1 MLPNRC
7 SSIFCALAC
16 YSALLGLGCP
26 VIAQAQSVPA
36 SKLNLRAALVLTPEF
51 CATQIKKGTW
61 MSNQERF
68 DVGKAVCSE
77 LEPALKQVLTDVTSV
92 DAASAA
98 GDAQIILTPR
108 FVDVTATQAKIA
120 FSNRELVLL
129 VEWTA
134 KDRSGKTLW
143 LETVQGSARHH
154 IGNTFTYKKN
164 LRLIVTDSSKDLAAQ
179 SAGKISAS
187 TQLRDLAQAGGA
199 ALAGR
204 N

>member
-7 SSIFCALAC
+7 SSALCALAC
-16 YSALLGLGCP
+16 YSALLGLRCP
-26 VIAQAQSVPA
+26 VIAQAQSMPD

-51 CATQIKKGTW
+51 CATKIKKGTW
-61 MSNQERF
+61 MSNQEQF

-77 LEPALKQVLTDVTSV
+77 LGPALKEVLTGVTSV
-92 DAASAA
+92 DAGASA
-98 GDAQIILTPR
+98 GDAQVVLTPR
-108 FVDVTATQAKIA
+108 FIDVTATQAKIA

-143 LETVQGSARHH
+143 LETVQGSAKHH
-154 IGNTFTYKKN
+154 IGNAFTYRKN
-164 LRLIVTDSSKDLAAQ
+164 LKLIVTDSSKDLAAQ
-179 SAGKISAS
+179 SASKISAS
-187 TQLRDLAQAGGA
+187 AQLRDLARVSDAT
-199 ALAGR
+199 LAGK

>member
-1 MLPNRC
+1 MLPHSC
-7 SSIFCALAC
+7 SSILCVLAS
-16 YSALLGLGCP
+16 YSVLLGLSCP
-26 VIAQAQSVPA
+26 VISRAQSTPV

-51 CATQIKKGTW
+51 CATQIKKGKW

-77 LEPALKQVLTDVTSV
+77 LGPALKDVLTEVTSV
-92 DAASAA
+92 DATAAA
-98 GDAQIILTPR
+98 GDAQIILVPR
-108 FVDVTATQAKIA
+108 FIDVTATQAKIA

-143 LETVQGSARHH
+143 LETVQGSAKHH

-164 LRLIVTDSSKDLAAQ
+164 LKLIVKDSSKDLAAQ
-179 SAGKISAS
+179 SADRISAS
-187 TQLRDLAQAGGA
+187 AQLRHLAQAGEA
-199 ALAGR
+199 TQAGQ